1 MYIQFFE
8 DQYKILEKFPSDV
21 RWKTLDAIM
30 LYVFKGTEPKLDND
44 PIVYAIFEWMRF
56 SLDKSIHIAKTA
68 IENWKKWWAPRGNS
82 NAVKSFENVLKQ
94 PENNQKTTQNNQ
106 EQRTTNYE
114 QRTTKKEQ
122 KKEINNTQTAV
133 WARKIYSEEFENFW
147 SVYPKKKW
155 KVKAYEAWNKRI
167 ASWIDADYMT
177 QKASDYAR
185 EIRLKKVEDQFIKW
199 PQWWLNEWRYDDEYF
214 TWRKKQEV
222 KIEETKELTEEERN
236 EIRLN
241 LQNFRESLCK
251 KTAMV

>member
-68 IENWKKWWAPRGNS
+68 IENWKKWWAPKGNS
-82 NAVKSFENVLKQ
+82 NAVKSFENILKQ

-106 EQRTTNYE
+106 EQRTTNNE
-114 QRTTKKEQ
+114 QRTMNKEQ

-133 WARKIYSEEFENFW
+133 WARKNYSEEFEKFW
-147 SVYPKKKW
+147 NVKKK
-155 KVKAYEAWNKRI
+155 KKG
-167 ASWIDADYMT
+167 
-177 QKASDYAR
+177 
-185 EIRLKKVEDQFIKW
+185 KVEDQFIKW

>member
-1 MYIQFFE
+1 MYIQYFA
-8 DQYKILEKFPSDV
+8 DQYEILAKFPKEV
-21 RWKTLDAIM
+21 RWNTLDAIM
-30 LYVFKGTEPKLDND
+30 QYAFMGIEPKLDDD
-44 PIVYAIFEWMRF
+44 PIAYALFEWSRF
-56 SLDKSIHIAKTA
+56 SVDKSVKLAKAA
-68 IENWKKWWAPRGNS
+68 IENWKKWWAPKWNQ
-82 NAVKSFENVLKQ
+82 NAVKSFQNMLKQ
-94 PENNQKTTQNNQ
+94 PEDNQRTTQNNQ
-106 EQRTTNYE
+106 EQRTTNNE
-114 QRTTKKEQ
+114 QRTMNKEQ

-133 WARKIYSEEFENFW
+133 WARKIYSEEFEKFW
-147 SVYPKKKW
+147 NVYPKKKG

-167 ASWIDADYMT
+167 ASWIDSDYIT

-185 EIRLKKVEDQFIKW
+185 EIRLKKVEDQFIKR

-251 KTAMV
+251 KTAIV

>member
-1 MYIQFFE
+1 M
-8 DQYKILEKFPSDV
+8 
-21 RWKTLDAIM
+21 
-30 LYVFKGTEPKLDND
+30 N
-44 PIVYAIFEWMRF
+44 
-56 SLDKSIHIAKTA
+56 
-68 IENWKKWWAPRGNS
+68 
-82 NAVKSFENVLKQ
+82 
-94 PENNQKTTQNNQ
+94 
-106 EQRTTNYE
+106 
-114 QRTTKKEQ
+114 KEQ

-133 WARKIYSEEFENFW
+133 WARKNYSEEFEKFW
-147 SVYPKKKW
+147 NVYPKKKG

-167 ASWIDADYMT
+167 ASWIDSDYIT

>member
-1 MYIQFFE
+1 MLDEFADEIW
-8 DQYKILEKFPSDV
+8 
-21 RWKTLDAIM
+21 WKALLWA
-30 LYVFKGTEPKLDND
+30 LRYWFKWKSPKLEDD
-44 PIVYAIFEWMRF
+44 PIAYALFKWMKF
-56 SLDKSIHIAKTA
+56 SVGKSANHARA
-68 IENWKKWWAPRGNS
+68 CIENWKKWWAPKGNS

-94 PENNQKTTQNNQ
+94 PKSTQNNQ
-106 EQRTTNYE
+106 EQRTTNNE
-114 QRTTKKEQ
+114 QRTMNKEQ

-133 WARKIYSEEFENFW
+133 WARKNYSEEFEKFW
-147 SVYPKKKW
+147 NVYPKKKG

-167 ASWIDADYMT
+167 ASWVDSDYIT

-222 KIEETKELTEEERN
+222 KIEETKELSEEEKE

-241 LQNFRESLCK
+241 LQNFRNSLCK

>member
-1 MYIQFFE
+1 M
-8 DQYKILEKFPSDV
+8 QYAFMGI
-21 RWKTLDAIM
+21 
-30 LYVFKGTEPKLDND
+30 EPKLDDD
-44 PIVYAIFEWMRF
+44 PIAYALFEWSRF
-56 SLDKSIHIAKTA
+56 SVDKSVKLAKAA
-68 IENWKKWWAPRGNS
+68 IENWKKWWAPKWNQ
-82 NAVKSFENVLKQ
+82 NAVKSFQNMLKQ
-94 PENNQKTTQNNQ
+94 PEDNQRTTQNNQ
-106 EQRTTNYE
+106 EQRTTNNE
-114 QRTTKKEQ
+114 QRTMNKEQ

-133 WARKIYSEEFENFW
+133 WARKIYSEEFEKFW
-147 SVYPKKKW
+147 NVYPKKKW

-167 ASWIDADYMT
+167 ASWIDADYIT

>member
-8 DQYKILEKFPSDV
+8 DQYKILEKFPSDI

-30 LYVFKGTEPKLDND
+30 LYVFKGTEPKLDDD
-44 PIVYAIFEWMRF
+44 PMVYAIFEWMRF

-68 IENWKKWWAPRGNS
+68 IENWKKWWAPKWNQ

-94 PENNQKTTQNNQ
+94 PENNLKQPRTKNYEQ
-106 EQRTTNYE
+106 EQRTTN
-114 QRTTKKEQ
+114 KEQ

-133 WARKIYSEEFENFW
+133 WAKRKINLYSEEFENFW
-147 SVYPKKKW
+147 NAYPKKKW

-167 ASWIDADYMT
+167 DSWIDADYMI

-185 EIRLKKVEDQFIKW
+185 EIRLKKIEDQFIKR

-222 KIEETKELTEEERN
+222 KIEETKELSEEERK

-251 KTAMV
+251 KTAIV